1 MRDREISVEQEHL
14 DRVYRRLEEKIHEAE
29 FLMNDAAKRGQVG
42 TPGALAERDAQ
53 VFRAGI
59 HLNRLNNEFE
69 DFLFGRIDL
78 LLGKDGKKGPDG
90 AYTAVEPAEGAVRDD
105 GTADIAETLHIG
117 RIGVLDSEYAPLVI
131 DWRAPAAAPFYRST
145 PVDPGRVVRRR
156 VIRSKG
162 RRVLGVEDDLMR
174 PELKA
179 FLDGGELA
187 VIGDG
192 ALMAALGQARSHT
205 MRDIVASIQAEQD
218 LVIRAPAAS
227 VTYVE
232 GGPGTGKTA
241 VALHRAAYLLYQ
253 DRRRYSGGILIVSP
267 TPLLVAYTEGVLPS
281 LGEEGQVA
289 IRAIGSLV
297 DGAEAT
303 LYDSPSTARAKG
315 SYRMLRVLRKAARGA
330 LELGPAGM
338 LGGADGSGT
347 GAGGGSASGSGA
359 SGADA
364 SGAGA
369 GGADASGTGT
379 GGANG
384 TRSGRSAGNG
394 TGSEMSGAEA
404 SGTGV
409 GGANGTRSGRSAG
422 NGTGSE
428 MSGADASGSEAG
440 EAEASGSGTSGADAS
455 GTGTSGAYG
464 TRSGRSGANGAGAG
478 NGSGVGTAAANGRGS
493 GTAPA
498 SSGSA
503 SATAPT
509 QLSFGDDG
517 DGESPAAPA
526 PVGPPTR
533 LRVVAFGRRLEL
545 EAAELERIRR
555 NALGGTAPVNLLRPR
570 ARKLLLDALWAQS
583 GAATRHT
590 DPELAAELR
599 SSFDEDVTS
608 EDSFIA
614 FLDAWWPELTPRAV
628 LAAMADERRLGRWA
642 RRILNPGEVR
652 RVARSL
658 RRDGHS
664 VHDIAMLDEL
674 QAILGTPAR
683 PRKKRELDP
692 LDQLTGLEELMPV
705 REESQRERAERLA
718 QERTEYAHV
727 IVDEAQDLT
736 PMQWRMVGRRGRHA
750 TWTVVGDPA
759 QSSWSDPDEAAE
771 ARDEALGTRPR
782 RRFELTVN
790 YRNPAEIAELAA
802 KVLALAMPGSK
813 APSAVRSTGVEPRFT
828 VVQKS
833 LGETVRAEAAR
844 LLDLVDGTV
853 GVVVAMQRREEAAR
867 WLAGLG
873 ERVVALGSLEA
884 KGLEYDA
891 TVVVSPA
898 EIADESPAG
907 LRVLYV
913 ALTRATQQ
921 LTVVSAD
928 RDQPDGSGVPDLLRD

>member
-1 MRDREISVEQEHL
+1 MAAQDAAVETADTGVDSVRNQEIGVEQDHL
-14 DRVYRRLEEKIHEAE
+14 DQVYRRLEEKIHEAE

-78 LLGKDGKKGPDG
+78 LHGKDGQKGPDG
-90 AYTAVEPAEGAVRDD
+90 AFTSVEPADDAVRAD
-105 GTADIAETLHIG
+105 GPRQVADIGEILHIG
-117 RIGVLDSEYAPLVI
+117 RIGVLDSDYAPLVI

-162 RRVLGVEDDLMR
+162 RKVLGVEDDLMR
-174 PELKA
+174 PELTA
-179 FLDGGELA
+179 YLNGERLP

-218 LVIRAPAAS
+218 MVIRAPAAS

-253 DRRRYSGGILIVSP
+253 DRRRYAGGILIVSP

-289 IRAIGSLV
+289 IRAVGSLV
-297 DGAEAT
+297 DGVEAT
-303 LYDSPSTARAKG
+303 AYDEPAVARVKG
-315 SYRMLRVLRKAARGA
+315 SSRMLKVLQKAARGA
-330 LELGPAGM
+330 LELSGPAGAREP
-338 LGGADGSGT
+338 LRAVRG
-347 GAGGGSASGSGA
+347 
-359 SGADA
+359 
-364 SGAGA
+364 
-369 GGADASGTGT
+369 
-379 GGANG
+379 
-384 TRSGRSAGNG
+384 
-394 TGSEMSGAEA
+394 E
-404 SGTGV
+404 
-409 GGANGTRSGRSAG
+409 
-422 NGTGSE
+422 
-428 MSGADASGSEAG
+428 G
-440 EAEASGSGTSGADAS
+440 EAEQLAFGEEADDDADD
-455 GTGTSGAYG
+455 
-464 TRSGRSGANGAGAG
+464 AGDA
-478 NGSGVGTAAANGRGS
+478 
-493 GTAPA
+493 
-498 SSGSA
+498 
-503 SATAPT
+503 
-509 QLSFGDDG
+509 
-517 DGESPAAPA
+517 
-526 PVGPPTR
+526 GPPAR

-545 EAAELERIRR
+545 EADELNRIRH
-555 NALGGTAPVNLLRPR
+555 NVLGATTPVNLLRPR
-570 ARKLLLDALWAQS
+570 ARRLLLDALWSKS
-583 GAATRHT
+583 GSAGRGASHADR
-590 DPELAAELR
+590 ELAAELR
-599 SSFDEDVTS
+599 SSFDEDVS
-608 EDSFIA
+608 GEDSFLM
-614 FLDAWWPELTPRAV
+614 FLDAWWPELTPRGV
-628 LAAMADERRLGRWA
+628 LKAMADERTLGRWA
-642 RRILNPGEVR
+642 RRVLNPGEVR

-658 RRDGHS
+658 RRDVLS
-664 VHDIAMLDEL
+664 VHDVALLDEL
-674 QAILGTPAR
+674 QTLLGTPAR
-683 PRKKRELDP
+683 PRRKRELDP
-692 LDQLTGLEELMPV
+692 LDQLTGLEELMPQ
-705 REESQRERAERLA
+705 REETQRERAERLA
-718 QERTEYAHV
+718 AERTEYAHV

-759 QSSWSDPDEAAE
+759 QSSWSSPDEAAE
-771 ARDEALGTRPR
+771 ARDEALGSRPR

-802 KVLALAMPGSK
+802 KVLALAMPGMVS
-813 APSAVRSTGVEPRFT
+813 PSAVRSTGVRPRFA
-828 VVQKS
+828 VVRDGGLAQA
-833 LGETVRAEAAR
+833 VRAEAQR
-844 LLDLVDGTV
+844 LLDRVDGTV
-853 GVVVAMQRREEAAR
+853 GVVVAMNRREQAAR

-873 ERVVALGSLEA
+873 DRVVALGSLEA

-921 LTVVSAD
+921 LTVVSD
-928 RDQPDGSGVPDLLRD
+928 RRDEPDAEGVPDLLRD

>member
-1 MRDREISVEQEHL
+1 VAAQVQQETALGPVGRSAHDSLRDREISVEQEHL

-53 VFRAGI
+53 VFRAGV

-78 LLGKDGKKGPDG
+78 LPGKDGKKGPDG
-90 AYTAVEPAEGAVRDD
+90 AYTAVEPAEGAVRPDN
-105 GTADIAETLHIG
+105 TADIAETLHIG
-117 RIGVLDSEYAPLVI
+117 RIGVLDQDYAPLVI

-174 PELKA
+174 PELTA
-179 FLDGGELA
+179 FLGGHELP

-192 ALMAALGQARSHT
+192 ALMAALGQARTHT

-253 DRRRYSGGILIVSP
+253 DRRRYAGGILIVSP

-297 DGAEAT
+297 DGVEAT
-303 LYDSPSTARAKG
+303 LYDAPSVARAKG
-315 SYRMLRVLRKAARGA
+315 SYRMLKVLRKAARGA
-330 LELGPAGM
+330 LELG
-338 LGGADGSGT
+338 D
-347 GAGGGSASGSGA
+347 
-359 SGADA
+359 
-364 SGAGA
+364 
-369 GGADASGTGT
+369 
-379 GGANG
+379 
-384 TRSGRSAGNG
+384 
-394 TGSEMSGAEA
+394 
-404 SGTGV
+404 
-409 GGANGTRSGRSAG
+409 
-422 NGTGSE
+422 
-428 MSGADASGSEAG
+428 
-440 EAEASGSGTSGADAS
+440 
-455 GTGTSGAYG
+455 
-464 TRSGRSGANGAGAG
+464 
-478 NGSGVGTAAANGRGS
+478 
-493 GTAPA
+493 
-498 SSGSA
+498 
-503 SATAPT
+503 APT
-509 QLSFGDDG
+509 M
-517 DGESPAAPA
+517 
-526 PVGPPTR
+526 
-533 LRVVAFGRRLEL
+533 LRVVAFGRRIELQAEEL
-545 EAAELERIRR
+545 ESVRR
-555 NALGGTAPVNLLRPR
+555 TALGGTAPVNLLRPR
-570 ARKLLLDALWAQS
+570 ARKLLLDALWARS
-583 GAATRHT
+583 DAGNRHT

-599 SSFDEDVTS
+599 SSFDEDITS
-608 EDSFIA
+608 EDSFTA

-628 LAAMADERRLGRWA
+628 LTAMADEKRLGRWA
-642 RRILNPGEVR
+642 RRVLTPGEVR

-658 RRDGHS
+658 RREGYS
-664 VHDIAMLDEL
+664 VHDVALLDEL
-674 QAILGTPAR
+674 QAILGLPAR

-782 RRFELTVN
+782 RRFTLTVN
-790 YRNPAEIAELAA
+790 YRNPAEIADLAS
-802 KVLALAMPGSK
+802 KVLTLAMPGST
-813 APSAVRSTGVEPRFT
+813 APTAVRSTGFQPRFT
-828 VVQKS
+828 VMGDS
-833 LGETVRAEAAR
+833 MADTVRREAVR
-844 LLDLVDGTV
+844 LLGLVDGTV
-853 GVVVAMQRREEAAR
+853 GVVVAMNRREEAAR
-867 WLAGLG
+867 WLEGLG
-873 ERVVALGSLEA
+873 DRVVALGSLEA

-921 LTVVSAD
+921 LTVVSGG
-928 RDQPDGSGVPDLLRD
+928 RDEPDSVGVPDLLRD

>member
-1 MRDREISVEQEHL
+1 MAAQAQQDSAVDSVHDSVRDREISVEQAHL

-29 FLMNDAAKRGQVG
+29 FLMQDAARRGHVG

-78 LLGKDGKKGPDG
+78 LLGKDGKKGADG
-90 AYTAVEPAEGAVRDD
+90 AYTAVEPAEGTVRPDD
-105 GTADIAETLHIG
+105 TADIAETLHIG
-117 RIGVLDSEYAPLVI
+117 RIGVLDEDYAPLVI

-174 PELKA
+174 PEITA
-179 FLDGGELA
+179 YLDGEALP
-187 VIGDG
+187 VVGDG
-192 ALMAALGQARSHT
+192 ALMAALGQARTHS

-253 DRRRYSGGILIVSP
+253 DRRRYAGGILIVSP

-303 LYDSPSTARAKG
+303 LYDSPAVARAKG
-315 SYRMLRVLRKAARGA
+315 SSRMLKVLRRAARGA
-330 LELGPAGM
+330 LEPE
-338 LGGADGSGT
+338 GS
-347 GAGGGSASGSGA
+347 
-359 SGADA
+359 
-364 SGAGA
+364 
-369 GGADASGTGT
+369 
-379 GGANG
+379 
-384 TRSGRSAGNG
+384 
-394 TGSEMSGAEA
+394 
-404 SGTGV
+404 
-409 GGANGTRSGRSAG
+409 
-422 NGTGSE
+422 
-428 MSGADASGSEAG
+428 
-440 EAEASGSGTSGADAS
+440 
-455 GTGTSGAYG
+455 
-464 TRSGRSGANGAGAG
+464 
-478 NGSGVGTAAANGRGS
+478 
-493 GTAPA
+493 
-498 SSGSA
+498 
-503 SATAPT
+503 PT
-509 QLSFGDDG
+509 L
-517 DGESPAAPA
+517 
-526 PVGPPTR
+526 

-545 EAAELERIRR
+545 EAEELAAVRR
-555 NALGGTAPVNLLRPR
+555 TVLGGTAPVNLLRPR
-570 ARKLLLDALWAQS
+570 ARRLLLDALWAKS
-583 GAATRHT
+583 GAAGRHS

-599 SSFDEDVTS
+599 SSFDEDVSS

-614 FLDAWWPELTPRAV
+614 FMDAWWPELTPGAV
-628 LAAMADERRLGRWA
+628 LAAMADEKRLGRWA
-642 RRILNPGEVR
+642 RRVLNPGEVR
-652 RVARSL
+652 KVARSL

-664 VHDIAMLDEL
+664 VHDIALLDEL
-674 QAILGTPAR
+674 QAVLGTPAR
-683 PRKKRELDP
+683 PRKRRELDP
-692 LDQLTGLEELMPV
+692 LDQLTGLEELMPQ
-705 REESQRERAERLA
+705 REETQWERAERLA

-759 QSSWSDPDEAAE
+759 QSSWSDPDEAAA

-802 KVLALAMPGSK
+802 KVLALAMPGSE
-813 APSAVRSTGVEPRFT
+813 APTAVRSTGVEPRFA
-828 VVQKS
+828 VVGDALAS
-833 LGETVRAEAAR
+833 TVRAEAAR

-853 GVVVAMQRREEAAR
+853 GVVVAMNRREEARR

-873 ERVVALGSLEA
+873 DRVVALGSLEA

-921 LTVVSAD
+921 LTIVSAD
-928 RDQPDGSGVPDLLRD
+928 RDEPDAAGVPDLLRD

>member
-1 MRDREISVEQEHL
+1 MAAQAQQETGVEPVHDSVRDREIRVEQEHL
-14 DRVYRRLEEKIHEAE
+14 DRVYRRLDEKIHEAE
-29 FLMNDAAKRGQVG
+29 FLMRDAARRGHVG

-59 HLNRLNNEFE
+59 HLNRLNNEYE

-78 LLGKDGKKGPDG
+78 LRGKDGKKGPDG
-90 AYTAVEPAEGAVRDD
+90 AYTAVEPAEGAIRPDN
-105 GTADIAETLHIG
+105 TADIAETLHIG
-117 RIGVLDSEYAPLVI
+117 RIGVLDEDYTPLVI

-162 RRVLGVEDDLMR
+162 RRVRSVEDDLMR
-174 PELKA
+174 PELTA
-179 FLDGGELA
+179 YLDGHELP

-192 ALMAALGQARSHT
+192 ALMAALGQARTHT

-253 DRRRYSGGILIVSP
+253 DRRRYAGGILIVSP

-303 LYDSPSTARAKG
+303 LYDSPAVARVKG
-315 SYRMLRVLRKAARGA
+315 SYRMLKVLRKAARGA
-330 LELGPAGM
+330 LELN
-338 LGGADGSGT
+338 D
-347 GAGGGSASGSGA
+347 
-359 SGADA
+359 
-364 SGAGA
+364 
-369 GGADASGTGT
+369 
-379 GGANG
+379 
-384 TRSGRSAGNG
+384 
-394 TGSEMSGAEA
+394 
-404 SGTGV
+404 
-409 GGANGTRSGRSAG
+409 
-422 NGTGSE
+422 
-428 MSGADASGSEAG
+428 
-440 EAEASGSGTSGADAS
+440 
-455 GTGTSGAYG
+455 
-464 TRSGRSGANGAGAG
+464 
-478 NGSGVGTAAANGRGS
+478 
-493 GTAPA
+493 
-498 SSGSA
+498 
-503 SATAPT
+503 
-509 QLSFGDDG
+509 
-517 DGESPAAPA
+517 SPQ
-526 PVGPPTR
+526 R

-545 EAAELERIRR
+545 QAPELADIRR
-555 NALGGTAPVNLLRPR
+555 TALGGTAPVNLLRPR
-570 ARKLLLDALWAQS
+570 ARKLLLDALWERS
-583 GAATRHT
+583 GAGHRHT

-599 SSFDEDVTS
+599 ASFDEDVTA
-608 EDSFIA
+608 EDDFTG
-614 FLDAWWPELTPRAV
+614 FLDAWWPELAPPAV
-628 LAAMADERRLGRWA
+628 LDAMADERRLGRWA

-652 RVARSL
+652 KVARAL
-658 RRDGHS
+658 KRGGRS

-674 QAILGTPAR
+674 QAVLGAPAR
-683 PRKKRELDP
+683 PRRKRELDP

-705 REESQRERAERLA
+705 REETQRERAERLA
-718 QERTEYAHV
+718 QERVEYAHV

-750 TWTVVGDPA
+750 TWTIVGDPA
-759 QSSWSDPDEAAE
+759 QSSWSDPDEAAQ
-771 ARDEALGTRPR
+771 ARDEALGTRPPVSHHHPSKEGPSGR
-782 RRFELTVN
+782 PSRGRRFELTVN
-790 YRNPAEIAELAA
+790 YRNPAEIADVAS
-802 KVLALAMPGSK
+802 KVLALAMPGSR
-813 APSAVRSTGVEPRFT
+813 APRAVRSTGVEPRFA
-828 VVQKS
+828 VAGGA
-833 LGETVRAEAAR
+833 LGGAVRAEAAR
-844 LLDLVDGTV
+844 LLERVDGTV
-853 GVVVAMQRREEAAR
+853 GVVVAMQRRAEARR
-867 WLAGLG
+867 WLDGLG
-873 ERVVALGSLEA
+873 DRVVALGSLEA

-928 RDQPDGSGVPDLLRD
+928 RDEPDADGVPDLLRD

>member
-1 MRDREISVEQEHL
+1 MAAQEADRGVDTIRDREIGTEQDHL
-14 DRVYRRLEEKIHEAE
+14 DQVYRRLEEKIHEAE
-29 FLMNDAAKRGQVG
+29 FLMNDAAQRGQVG

-59 HLNRLNNEFE
+59 HLNRLNNEYE

-78 LLGKDGKKGPDG
+78 LHGKDGKKGPDG
-90 AYTAVEPAEGAVRDD
+90 AYTSVEPADDAVRPD
-105 GTADIAETLHIG
+105 GTADIGETLHIG
-117 RIGVLDSEYAPLVI
+117 RIGVLDSDYAPLVI

-145 PVDPGRVVRRR
+145 PVEPGRVVRRR
-156 VIRSKG
+156 VIRSRG
-162 RRVLGVEDDLMR
+162 RKVLGVEDDLMR
-174 PELKA
+174 PELTA
-179 FLDGGELA
+179 RLGGEDLA

-205 MRDIVASIQAEQD
+205 MRDIVSSIQAEQD

-253 DRRRYSGGILIVSP
+253 DRRRYAGGILIVSP

-289 IRAIGSLV
+289 IRAVGSLV

-303 LYDSPSTARAKG
+303 AYDEPAVARVKG
-315 SYRMLRVLRKAARGA
+315 SSRMRSVLRKAVRGA
-330 LELGPAGM
+330 LELG
-338 LGGADGSGT
+338 
-347 GAGGGSASGSGA
+347 
-359 SGADA
+359 DA
-364 SGAGA
+364 P
-369 GGADASGTGT
+369 
-379 GGANG
+379 
-384 TRSGRSAGNG
+384 
-394 TGSEMSGAEA
+394 E
-404 SGTGV
+404 
-409 GGANGTRSGRSAG
+409 
-422 NGTGSE
+422 
-428 MSGADASGSEAG
+428 
-440 EAEASGSGTSGADAS
+440 
-455 GTGTSGAYG
+455 
-464 TRSGRSGANGAGAG
+464 
-478 NGSGVGTAAANGRGS
+478 
-493 GTAPA
+493 
-498 SSGSA
+498 
-503 SATAPT
+503 
-509 QLSFGDDG
+509 
-517 DGESPAAPA
+517 
-526 PVGPPTR
+526 R

-545 EAAELERIRR
+545 AGEELTRVRH
-555 NALGGTAPVNLLRPR
+555 AVLGGTAPVNLLRPR
-570 ARKLLLDALWAQS
+570 ARKLLLDALYAKS
-583 GAATRHT
+583 GAASRHPG

-599 SSFDEDVTS
+599 SSFDEDVTT

-614 FLDAWWPELTPRAV
+614 FLDAWWPELTPRRV
-628 LAAMADERRLGRWA
+628 LETMADEKRLGRWA
-642 RRILNPGEVR
+642 RRVLNPGEVR
-652 RVARSL
+652 RLARSL
-658 RRDGHS
+658 RRDELS
-664 VHDIAMLDEL
+664 VHDVALLDEL
-674 QAILGTPAR
+674 QTLLGAPAR
-683 PRKKRELDP
+683 PRRKRELDP

-759 QSSWSDPDEAAE
+759 QSSWSVPEEAAE

-802 KVLALAMPGSK
+802 KVLALAMPGME
-813 APSAVRSTGVEPRFT
+813 APRAVRSTGVEPRF
-828 VVQKS
+828 VA
-833 LGETVRAEAAR
+833 VRDGDLAGAVREEARR
-844 LLDLVDGTV
+844 LLDRVDGTV
-853 GVVVAMQRREEAAR
+853 GVVVAMNRREQAAR
-867 WLAGLG
+867 WLADLG
-873 ERVVALGSLEA
+873 DRVVALGSLEA

-921 LTVVSAD
+921 LTVLSGRRDDPDAD
-928 RDQPDGSGVPDLLRD
+928 GVPDLLRD

>member
-1 MRDREISVEQEHL
+1 MAAQAQPETAVGSDHDSVRDREISVEQEHL

-105 GTADIAETLHIG
+105 DTADIAETLHIG

-162 RRVLGVEDDLMR
+162 RKVLGVEDDLMR

-179 FLDGGELA
+179 FLDGNELP

-253 DRRRYSGGILIVSP
+253 DRRRYAGGILIVSP

-315 SYRMLRVLRKAARGA
+315 SYRMLKVLRKAARGA
-330 LELGPAGM
+330 LELGPAG
-338 LGGADGSGT
+338 DP
-347 GAGGGSASGSGA
+347 
-359 SGADA
+359 
-364 SGAGA
+364 
-369 GGADASGTGT
+369 
-379 GGANG
+379 
-384 TRSGRSAGNG
+384 GR
-394 TGSEMSGAEA
+394 
-404 SGTGV
+404 
-409 GGANGTRSGRSAG
+409 
-422 NGTGSE
+422 
-428 MSGADASGSEAG
+428 
-440 EAEASGSGTSGADAS
+440 
-455 GTGTSGAYG
+455 
-464 TRSGRSGANGAGAG
+464 
-478 NGSGVGTAAANGRGS
+478 AAAG
-493 GTAPA
+493 
-498 SSGSA
+498 
-503 SATAPT
+503 
-509 QLSFGDDG
+509 QLAFGEDDT
-517 DGESPAAPA
+517 DTSAAPA
-526 PVGPPTR
+526 GPPTR

-545 EAAELERIRR
+545 EAAELNRIRQA
-555 NALGGTAPVNLLRPR
+555 ALSGTAPVNLLRPR

-583 GAATRHT
+583 GAAGRHT

-599 SSFDEDVTS
+599 SSFDEDVS
-608 EDSFIA
+608 GEDSFLT

-658 RRDGHS
+658 RREGHS

-674 QAILGTPAR
+674 QSILGTPAR

-759 QSSWSDPDEAAE
+759 QSSWSDVDEAAE

-790 YRNPAEIAELAA
+790 YRNPAEIAELAS
-802 KVLALAMPGSK
+802 KVLALAMPGAKS
-813 APSAVRSTGVEPRFT
+813 PSAVRSTGVEPRFT
-828 VVQKS
+828 VAGDS
-833 LGETVRAEAAR
+833 LAQSVREEAAR
-844 LLDLVDGTV
+844 LLDRVDGTV

-873 ERVVALGSLEA
+873 DRVVALGSLEA

-921 LTVVSAD
+921 LTIVSTD
-928 RDQPDGSGVPDLLRD
+928 RDDPDMNAVPDLLRD

>member
-1 MRDREISVEQEHL
+1 MPSTSEGGPVAAQAQQDSAVDSAHDPVRRDSAREDSVRDREIGVEQAHL

-29 FLMNDAAKRGQVG
+29 FLMHDAAQRGHVG

-90 AYTAVEPAEGAVRDD
+90 AYTAVEPAEGALRPD

-117 RIGVLDSEYAPLVI
+117 RIGVLDEDYAPLVI

-174 PELKA
+174 PEVTA
-179 FLDGGELA
+179 RLDGEELA
-187 VIGDG
+187 VVGDG
-192 ALMAALGQARSHT
+192 ALMAALGQARTHS

-218 LVIRAPAAS
+218 QVIRAPAAS

-253 DRRRYSGGILIVSP
+253 DRRRYAGGILIVSP

-303 LYDSPSTARAKG
+303 LYDSPATARAKG
-315 SYRMLRVLRKAARGA
+315 SSRMLRVLRKAARGA
-330 LELGPAGM
+330 LEPA
-338 LGGADGSGT
+338 DS
-347 GAGGGSASGSGA
+347 
-359 SGADA
+359 
-364 SGAGA
+364 
-369 GGADASGTGT
+369 
-379 GGANG
+379 
-384 TRSGRSAGNG
+384 
-394 TGSEMSGAEA
+394 
-404 SGTGV
+404 
-409 GGANGTRSGRSAG
+409 
-422 NGTGSE
+422 
-428 MSGADASGSEAG
+428 
-440 EAEASGSGTSGADAS
+440 
-455 GTGTSGAYG
+455 
-464 TRSGRSGANGAGAG
+464 
-478 NGSGVGTAAANGRGS
+478 
-493 GTAPA
+493 
-498 SSGSA
+498 
-503 SATAPT
+503 PT
-509 QLSFGDDG
+509 L
-517 DGESPAAPA
+517 
-526 PVGPPTR
+526 

-545 EAAELERIRR
+545 EAGELAGIRR
-555 NALGGTAPVNLLRPR
+555 TVLGGTAPVNLLRPR
-570 ARKLLLDALWAQS
+570 ARRLLLDALWQKS
-583 GAATRHT
+583 GAGARHT

-599 SSFDEDVTS
+599 SSFDEDVSS

-614 FLDAWWPELTPRAV
+614 FLDAWWPELTPGAV

-642 RRILNPGEVR
+642 RRVLNAGEVR
-652 RVARSL
+652 KVARSL
-658 RRDGHS
+658 RREGHS
-664 VHDIAMLDEL
+664 VHDIALLDEL
-674 QAILGTPAR
+674 QAIVGTPAR
-683 PRKKRELDP
+683 PRKRREQDP
-692 LDQLTGLEELMPV
+692 LDQLTGLEELMPQ
-705 REESQRERAERLA
+705 REETQWERAERLA

-759 QSSWSDPDEAAE
+759 QSSWSDPDEAAA

-802 KVLALAMPGSK
+802 KVLALAMPGSQS
-813 APSAVRSTGVEPRFT
+813 PSAVRSTGVEPRFA
-828 VVQKS
+828 VVEDS
-833 LGETVRAEAAR
+833 LAETVRAEAAR
-844 LLDLVDGTV
+844 LLGLVDGTV
-853 GVVVAMQRREEAAR
+853 GVVVAMNRREEARR
-867 WLAGLG
+867 WLEGLG
-873 ERVVALGSLEA
+873 DRVVALGSLEA

-921 LTVVSAD
+921 LTVVSCE
-928 RDQPDGSGVPDLLRD
+928 RDEPDASGVPDLLRD

>member
-1 MRDREISVEQEHL
+1 MAAQAPQETALDSLRDREIGVEQEHL
-14 DRVYRRLEEKIHEAE
+14 NRVYRRLEEKIHEAE
-29 FLMNDAAKRGQVG
+29 FLMNDAAQRGQVG

-53 VFRAGI
+53 VFRAGV

-117 RIGVLDSEYAPLVI
+117 RIGVLDADYAPLVI

-162 RRVLGVEDDLMR
+162 RKVLGVEDDLMR

-179 FLDGGELA
+179 FLDGHELP

-192 ALMAALGQARSHT
+192 ALMAALGQARGHT

-253 DRRRYSGGILIVSP
+253 DRRRYAGGILIVSP

-297 DGAEAT
+297 DGVEAT
-303 LYDSPSTARAKG
+303 LYDSPATARAKG
-315 SYRMLRVLRKAARGA
+315 SYRMLKVLRKAARGA
-330 LELGPAGM
+330 LELGT
-338 LGGADGSGT
+338 GGAAV
-347 GAGGGSASGSGA
+347 AG
-359 SGADA
+359 
-364 SGAGA
+364 GAGA
-369 GGADASGTGT
+369 DRGG
-379 GGANG
+379 
-384 TRSGRSAGNG
+384 
-394 TGSEMSGAEA
+394 
-404 SGTGV
+404 
-409 GGANGTRSGRSAG
+409 
-422 NGTGSE
+422 
-428 MSGADASGSEAG
+428 
-440 EAEASGSGTSGADAS
+440 
-455 GTGTSGAYG
+455 
-464 TRSGRSGANGAGAG
+464 
-478 NGSGVGTAAANGRGS
+478 
-493 GTAPA
+493 
-498 SSGSA
+498 
-503 SATAPT
+503 
-509 QLSFGDDG
+509 QLAFGDDA
-517 DGESPAAPA
+517 DDSPVPAPA
-526 PVGPPTR
+526 GPPTR

-545 EAAELERIRR
+545 EADALERVRR
-555 NALGGTAPVNLLRPR
+555 TALGGTAPVNLLRPR

-583 GAATRHT
+583 GGATRHT

-599 SSFDEDVTS
+599 SSFDEDVAS

-614 FLDAWWPELTPRAV
+614 FLDAWWPELTPKAV

-652 RVARSL
+652 KVARSL
-658 RRDGHS
+658 KRDGLT

-683 PRKKRELDP
+683 PRKKRDLDP

-718 QERTEYAHV
+718 AERTEYAHV

-759 QSSWSDPDEAAE
+759 QSSWSDVDEAAE

-782 RRFELTVN
+782 RRFQLTVN

-802 KVLALAMPGSK
+802 KVLALAMPGSTS
-813 APSAVRSTGVEPRFT
+813 PSAVRSTGVRPRFT
-828 VVQKS
+828 VVRDTLAQ
-833 LGETVRAEAAR
+833 TVREEAAR
-844 LLDLVDGTV
+844 LLDQVDGTI
-853 GVVVAMQRREEAAR
+853 GVVVAMRRREEAAK
-867 WLAGLG
+867 WLTGLG
-873 ERVVALGSLEA
+873 DRVVALGSLEA

-921 LTVVSAD
+921 LTVVSGD
-928 RDQPDGSGVPDLLRD
+928 RDEPDASGVPDLLRD

>member
-1 MRDREISVEQEHL
+1 MAAQAQQETAVDPVHDSVRDREISGEQEHL

-29 FLMNDAAKRGQVG
+29 FLMHDAARRGQVG

-53 VFRAGI
+53 VFRAGV

-90 AYTAVEPAEGAVRDD
+90 AYTAVEPAEGAVRPDH
-105 GTADIAETLHIG
+105 TADIAETLHIG
-117 RIGVLDSEYAPLVI
+117 RIGVLDEDYTPLVI

-174 PELKA
+174 PELTA
-179 FLDGGELA
+179 SLDGHELP

-192 ALMAALGQARSHT
+192 ALMAALGQARTHS

-253 DRRRYSGGILIVSP
+253 DRRRYAGGILIVSP

-303 LYDSPSTARAKG
+303 LYDPPAVARAKG
-315 SYRMLRVLRKAARGA
+315 SSRMLKVIRKAARGA
-330 LELGPAGM
+330 LES
-338 LGGADGSGT
+338 SGT
-347 GAGGGSASGSGA
+347 
-359 SGADA
+359 
-364 SGAGA
+364 
-369 GGADASGTGT
+369 
-379 GGANG
+379 
-384 TRSGRSAGNG
+384 
-394 TGSEMSGAEA
+394 
-404 SGTGV
+404 
-409 GGANGTRSGRSAG
+409 
-422 NGTGSE
+422 
-428 MSGADASGSEAG
+428 
-440 EAEASGSGTSGADAS
+440 
-455 GTGTSGAYG
+455 
-464 TRSGRSGANGAGAG
+464 
-478 NGSGVGTAAANGRGS
+478 
-493 GTAPA
+493 
-498 SSGSA
+498 
-503 SATAPT
+503 
-509 QLSFGDDG
+509 
-517 DGESPAAPA
+517 
-526 PVGPPTR
+526 PTR

-545 EAAELERIRR
+545 DAEELSAVRHT
-555 NALGGTAPVNLLRPR
+555 ALGGTAPVNLLRPR
-570 ARKLLLDALWAQS
+570 ARRLLLDALWKRS
-583 GAATRHT
+583 GAGGRHT

-599 SSFDEDVTS
+599 SSFDDDLLTED
-608 EDSFIA
+608 DFLA
-614 FLDAWWPELTPRAV
+614 FFDAWWPELTPAAV
-628 LAAMADERRLGRWA
+628 LDAMADERRLGRWA
-642 RRILNPGEVR
+642 RHVLNPGEVR
-652 RVARSL
+652 KVARSL
-658 RRDGHS
+658 RRDGRS
-664 VHDIAMLDEL
+664 VHDIALLDEL
-674 QAILGTPAR
+674 QAVLGAPAR
-683 PRKKRELDP
+683 PRRRRELDP
-692 LDQLTGLEELMPV
+692 LDQLTGLEELMPG

-759 QSSWSDPDEAAE
+759 QSSWSDPDEAAR
-771 ARDEALGTRPR
+771 ARDEALGSRPR

-802 KVLALAMPGSK
+802 KVLALAMPGSV
-813 APSAVRSTGVEPRFT
+813 APRAVRSTGVEPRFVT
-828 VVQKS
+828 TGEGRGRRQGQGQDQGEVPAQGNGAGAGAGAGAS
-833 LGETVRAEAAR
+833 LAETVRAETAR
-844 LLDLVDGTV
+844 LLERVDGTV
-853 GVVVAMQRREEAAR
+853 GVVVAMQRREEARR
-867 WLAGLG
+867 WLDGLG
-873 ERVVALGSLEA
+873 TGVPPGERSRDWGRAVVLGSLEA

-891 TVVVSPA
+891 TIVVSPA

-921 LTVVSAD
+921 LTVVSAE
-928 RDQPDGSGVPDLLRD
+928 RDEPDASGIPDLLRD

>member
-1 MRDREISVEQEHL
+1 MAAQAQQETAVDPVGHDSVRDREIDVEQEHL

-29 FLMNDAAKRGQVG
+29 FLMHDAAQRGHVG

-53 VFRAGI
+53 VFRAGV

-78 LLGKDGKKGPDG
+78 LQGRDGKKGPDG
-90 AYTAVEPAEGAVRDD
+90 AYTAVEPAEGAVRPDN
-105 GTADIAETLHIG
+105 TADIAETLHIG
-117 RIGVLDSEYAPLVI
+117 RIGVLDEEYSPLVI

-174 PELKA
+174 PELTA
-179 FLDGGELA
+179 SLDGHELPA
-187 VIGDG
+187 VGDG
-192 ALMAALGQARSHT
+192 ALMAALGQARTHS

-253 DRRRYSGGILIVSP
+253 DRRRYAGGILIVSP

-289 IRAIGSLV
+289 IRAIGSLTDEV
-297 DGAEAT
+297 PGAGAT
-303 LYDSPSTARAKG
+303 LYDTPAVARAKG
-315 SYRMLRVLRKAARGA
+315 SYRMLKVLRKAARGA
-330 LELGPAGM
+330 LEH
-338 LGGADGSGT
+338 GGT
-347 GAGGGSASGSGA
+347 
-359 SGADA
+359 
-364 SGAGA
+364 
-369 GGADASGTGT
+369 
-379 GGANG
+379 
-384 TRSGRSAGNG
+384 
-394 TGSEMSGAEA
+394 
-404 SGTGV
+404 
-409 GGANGTRSGRSAG
+409 
-422 NGTGSE
+422 
-428 MSGADASGSEAG
+428 
-440 EAEASGSGTSGADAS
+440 
-455 GTGTSGAYG
+455 
-464 TRSGRSGANGAGAG
+464 
-478 NGSGVGTAAANGRGS
+478 
-493 GTAPA
+493 
-498 SSGSA
+498 
-503 SATAPT
+503 
-509 QLSFGDDG
+509 
-517 DGESPAAPA
+517 
-526 PVGPPTR
+526 PTR
-533 LRVVAFGRRLEL
+533 LRVVAFGRRIEL
-545 EAAELERIRR
+545 DADELAAVRHT
-555 NALGGTAPVNLLRPR
+555 ALGGTAPVNLLRPR
-570 ARKLLLDALWAQS
+570 ARKLLLDALWKRS
-583 GAATRHT
+583 GAAGRHT

-599 SSFDEDVTS
+599 SSFDDDVTT
-608 EDSFIA
+608 EDDFLSF
-614 FLDAWWPELTPRAV
+614 FEAWWPELTPAAV
-628 LAAMADERRLGRWA
+628 LDAMADERRLGRWA

-658 RRDGHS
+658 RRDGRS
-664 VHDIAMLDEL
+664 VHDVALLDEL
-674 QAILGTPAR
+674 QAVLGAPAR
-683 PRKKRELDP
+683 PRRKRELDP

-750 TWTVVGDPA
+750 TWTIVGDPA
-759 QSSWSDPDEAAE
+759 QSSWSDPDEAAQ
-771 ARDEALGTRPR
+771 ARDEALGSRPR

-790 YRNPAEIAELAA
+790 YRNPAEIAGLAA
-802 KVLALAMPGSK
+802 KVLALAMPGAES
-813 APSAVRSTGVEPRFT
+813 PRAVRSTGVEPRF
-828 VVQKS
+828 VVTEGA

-844 LLDLVDGTV
+844 LLERVDGTV
-853 GVVVAMQRREEAAR
+853 GVVVAMQRREEARR
-867 WLAGLG
+867 WLDGLG
-873 ERVVALGSLEA
+873 DRAVALGSLEA

-891 TVVVSPA
+891 TIVVSPA

-921 LTVVSAD
+921 LTVVSTE
-928 RDQPDGSGVPDLLRD
+928 RDEPDAAGVPDLLRD

>member
-1 MRDREISVEQEHL
+1 MAAQAQQSAVGPHGSEQDSVQDSVRDREISVEQEHL
-14 DRVYRRLEEKIHEAE
+14 DRVYQRLEEKIHEAE

-53 VFRAGI
+53 VFRAGV

-90 AYTAVEPAEGAVRDD
+90 AYTAVEPAEGAVRADH
-105 GTADIAETLHIG
+105 TADIAETLHIG
-117 RIGVLDSEYAPLVI
+117 RIGVLDQDYSPLVI

-174 PELKA
+174 PELTA
-179 FLDGGELA
+179 FLDGDTLP

-192 ALMAALGQARSHT
+192 ALMAALGQARTHS

-253 DRRRYSGGILIVSP
+253 DRRRYAGGILIVSP

-303 LYDSPSTARAKG
+303 LYDTPANARAKG
-315 SYRMLRVLRKAARGA
+315 SSRMLRVLRKAARGA
-330 LELGPAGM
+330 LE
-338 LGGADGSGT
+338 
-347 GAGGGSASGSGA
+347 
-359 SGADA
+359 
-364 SGAGA
+364 
-369 GGADASGTGT
+369 
-379 GGANG
+379 AN
-384 TRSGRSAGNG
+384 
-394 TGSEMSGAEA
+394 
-404 SGTGV
+404 
-409 GGANGTRSGRSAG
+409 
-422 NGTGSE
+422 
-428 MSGADASGSEAG
+428 D
-440 EAEASGSGTSGADAS
+440 
-455 GTGTSGAYG
+455 
-464 TRSGRSGANGAGAG
+464 
-478 NGSGVGTAAANGRGS
+478 
-493 GTAPA
+493 
-498 SSGSA
+498 
-503 SATAPT
+503 
-509 QLSFGDDG
+509 
-517 DGESPAAPA
+517 SPS
-526 PVGPPTR
+526 R

-545 EAAELERIRR
+545 EAEELDRIRH

-570 ARKLLLDALWAQS
+570 ARRLLLDALWARS
-583 GAATRHT
+583 GAAGRHS

-599 SSFDEDVTS
+599 SSFDEDIVT
-608 EDSFIA
+608 EDSFIG

-628 LAAMADERRLGRWA
+628 LTAMADERRLGRWA

-664 VHDIAMLDEL
+664 VHDVAMLDEL
-674 QAILGTPAR
+674 EAILGAPVR

-692 LDQLTGLEELMPV
+692 LDQLTGLEELMPT

-718 QERTEYAHV
+718 QERVEYAHV

-771 ARDEALGTRPR
+771 ARDEALGSRPR

-802 KVLALAMPGSK
+802 RVLALAMPGSK
-813 APSAVRSTGVEPRFT
+813 SPSAVRSTGVEPRF
-828 VVQKS
+828 VVADNGHGAVARDS
-833 LGETVRAEAAR
+833 LEKTVRAAAEQ
-844 LLDLVDGTV
+844 LLDRVDGTV
-853 GVVVAMQRREEAAR
+853 GVVVAMDRRAEAAR

-873 ERVVALGSLEA
+873 DRVVALGSLEA

-921 LTVVSAD
+921 LTVVSGE
-928 RDQPDGSGVPDLLRD
+928 RDEPDAAGVPDLLRE

>member
-1 MRDREISVEQEHL
+1 MAAQVQQETLDSAHDSVREKEIDVEQEHL

-29 FLMNDAAKRGQVG
+29 FLMNDAAQRGQVG

-90 AYTAVEPAEGAVRDD
+90 AYTAVEAAEGAVRPDN
-105 GTADIAETLHIG
+105 TADIAETLHIG

-162 RRVLGVEDDLMR
+162 RKVLGVEDDLMR

-179 FLDGGELA
+179 SLDGGDLA

-253 DRRRYSGGILIVSP
+253 DRRRYAGGILIVSP

-289 IRAIGSLV
+289 IRAIGSLAE
-297 DGAEAT
+297 DTGGAEAT
-303 LYDSPSTARAKG
+303 LYDSPAVARAKG
-315 SYRMLRVLRKAARGA
+315 SYRMLKVLRSAAHGA
-330 LELGPAGM
+330 LE
-338 LGGADGSGT
+338 SG
-347 GAGGGSASGSGA
+347 
-359 SGADA
+359 DA
-364 SGAGA
+364 
-369 GGADASGTGT
+369 
-379 GGANG
+379 
-384 TRSGRSAGNG
+384 
-394 TGSEMSGAEA
+394 
-404 SGTGV
+404 
-409 GGANGTRSGRSAG
+409 
-422 NGTGSE
+422 
-428 MSGADASGSEAG
+428 
-440 EAEASGSGTSGADAS
+440 
-455 GTGTSGAYG
+455 
-464 TRSGRSGANGAGAG
+464 
-478 NGSGVGTAAANGRGS
+478 
-493 GTAPA
+493 
-498 SSGSA
+498 
-503 SATAPT
+503 
-509 QLSFGDDG
+509 
-517 DGESPAAPA
+517 
-526 PVGPPTR
+526 PTR
-533 LRVVAFGRRLEL
+533 LRVVAFGRRVEL
-545 EAAELERIRR
+545 EAPELDRIRH
-555 NALGGTAPVNLLRPR
+555 NALSGTAPVNLLRPR
-570 ARKLLLDALWAQS
+570 ARKLLLDALWARS
-583 GAATRHT
+583 GAAGRHS

-599 SSFDEDVTS
+599 SSFDEDITS
-608 EDSFIA
+608 EDDFIA
-614 FLDAWWPELTPRAV
+614 FLDAWWPELTPRGV

-642 RRILNPGEVR
+642 RRIFNPGEVR

-658 RRDGHS
+658 KRDGFS
-664 VHDIAMLDEL
+664 VHDVAVLDEL
-674 QAILGTPAR
+674 QAVLGLPAR
-683 PRKKRELDP
+683 PRRKRDHDP

-705 REESQRERAERLA
+705 REETQRERAERLA

-759 QSSWSDPDEAAE
+759 QSSWSDPDEAAQ
-771 ARDEALGTRPR
+771 ARDEALGSRPR
-782 RRFELTVN
+782 RRFTLTVN

-802 KVLALAMPGSK
+802 KVLALAMPGSES
-813 APSAVRSTGVEPRFT
+813 PSAVRSTGVEPRFVT
-828 VVQKS
+828 AVRES
-833 LGETVRAEAAR
+833 LARTVRAEAAR

-853 GVVVAMQRREEAAR
+853 GVVVAMNRRDEAAR

-873 ERVVALGSLEA
+873 DRVVALGSLEA

-921 LTVVSAD
+921 LTLVSGE
-928 RDQPDGSGVPDLLRD
+928 RDDPDEKGVPDLLRD

>member
-1 MRDREISVEQEHL
+1 MPSGTRDHEISVEQEHL
-14 DRVYRRLEEKIHEAE
+14 DQVYRRLEEKIHEAE
-29 FLMNDAAKRGQVG
+29 FLMNDAAKRSQVG

-53 VFRAGI
+53 VFRAGV

-90 AYTAVEPAEGAVRDD
+90 AYTAVEPAEGAVREDES
-105 GTADIAETLHIG
+105 GKHAEIAETLHIG
-117 RIGVLDSEYAPLVI
+117 RIGVLDADYSPLVI

-162 RRVLGVEDDLMR
+162 RKVLGVEDDLMR
-174 PELKA
+174 PELTA
-179 FLDGGELA
+179 RLDGEVLP

-192 ALMAALGQARSHT
+192 ALMAALGQARSHS

-289 IRAIGSLV
+289 IRAVGSLV
-297 DGAEAT
+297 EGVEAT
-303 LYDSPSTARAKG
+303 EYDSPAVARAKG
-315 SYRMLRVLRKAARGA
+315 SSRMLKVLRKAARGA
-330 LELGPAGM
+330 LEG
-338 LGGADGSGT
+338 
-347 GAGGGSASGSGA
+347 
-359 SGADA
+359 
-364 SGAGA
+364 
-369 GGADASGTGT
+369 
-379 GGANG
+379 
-384 TRSGRSAGNG
+384 
-394 TGSEMSGAEA
+394 
-404 SGTGV
+404 
-409 GGANGTRSGRSAG
+409 
-422 NGTGSE
+422 
-428 MSGADASGSEAG
+428 
-440 EAEASGSGTSGADAS
+440 
-455 GTGTSGAYG
+455 
-464 TRSGRSGANGAGAG
+464 
-478 NGSGVGTAAANGRGS
+478 AAAPVH
-493 GTAPA
+493 APA
-498 SSGSA
+498 
-503 SATAPT
+503 APQDG
-509 QLSFGDDG
+509 QLSFGD
-517 DGESPAAPA
+517 EPEEPQTTTTAT
-526 PVGPPTR
+526 PTR

-545 EAAELERIRR
+545 DADQLNRIRR
-555 NALGGTAPVNLLRPR
+555 NALSGTAPVNLLRPR
-570 ARKLLLDALWAQS
+570 ARKLLLDALWSQS
-583 GAATRHT
+583 GAAGRHT

-599 SSFDEDVTS
+599 SSFDDDITS
-608 EDSFIA
+608 EDDFIH
-614 FLDAWWPELTPRAV
+614 FLDAWWPELTPRGV
-628 LAAMADERRLGRWA
+628 LTAMSDEKRLGRWA

-652 RVARSL
+652 KVARSL
-658 RRDGHS
+658 RRDALS
-664 VHDIAMLDEL
+664 VHDVALLDEL
-674 QAILGTPAR
+674 QAILGTPHR
-683 PRKKRELDP
+683 PKKKRELDP
-692 LDQLTGLEELMPV
+692 LDLLTGLEELMPQ

-718 QERTEYAHV
+718 AERTEYAHV

-759 QSSWSDPDEAAE
+759 QSSWSDPDEAGE

-782 RRFELTVN
+782 RRFTLTVN

-802 KVLALAMPGSK
+802 KVLALAMPGAES
-813 APSAVRSTGVEPRFT
+813 PSAVRSTGLRPRFA
-828 VVQKS
+828 VVRDKDLAAS
-833 LGETVRAEAAR
+833 VREEAAR
-844 LLDLVDGTV
+844 LLERVDGTV
-853 GVVVAMQRREEAAR
+853 GVVVAMNRREQAAR

-873 ERVVALGSLEA
+873 DRVVALGSLEA

-891 TVVVSPA
+891 TLVVSPA

-921 LTVVSAD
+921 LTVLSGE
-928 RDQPDGSGVPDLLRD
+928 RDEPDAEGVPDLLRD

>member
-1 MRDREISVEQEHL
+1 MAAQAQQETAVDSVHDSAQDSLRDREISVEQEHL

-29 FLMNDAAKRGQVG
+29 FLMHDAAKRGQVG

-53 VFRAGI
+53 VFRAGV

-117 RIGVLDSEYAPLVI
+117 RIGVLDQDYAPLVI

-179 FLDGGELA
+179 RLDGGELP

-192 ALMAALGQARSHT
+192 ALMAALGQARTHT

-253 DRRRYSGGILIVSP
+253 DRRRYAGGILIVSP

-297 DGAEAT
+297 EGAEAT
-303 LYDSPSTARAKG
+303 LYDSPSVARAKG
-315 SYRMLRVLRKAARGA
+315 SYRMLKVLRRAARGA
-330 LELGPAGM
+330 LELGPAGGS
-338 LGGADGSGT
+338 GGA
-347 GAGGGSASGSGA
+347 
-359 SGADA
+359 
-364 SGAGA
+364 
-369 GGADASGTGT
+369 
-379 GGANG
+379 
-384 TRSGRSAGNG
+384 
-394 TGSEMSGAEA
+394 
-404 SGTGV
+404 
-409 GGANGTRSGRSAG
+409 
-422 NGTGSE
+422 
-428 MSGADASGSEAG
+428 
-440 EAEASGSGTSGADAS
+440 
-455 GTGTSGAYG
+455 
-464 TRSGRSGANGAGAG
+464 
-478 NGSGVGTAAANGRGS
+478 
-493 GTAPA
+493 
-498 SSGSA
+498 
-503 SATAPT
+503 
-509 QLSFGDDG
+509 
-517 DGESPAAPA
+517 SPAAAQGQLAFGDEDTPA
-526 PVGPPTR
+526 GPPDR

-545 EAAELERIRR
+545 EAGALERIRR
-555 NALGGTAPVNLLRPR
+555 TALGGTAPVNLLRPR
-570 ARKLLLDALWAQS
+570 ARKLLLDALWSQS
-583 GAATRHT
+583 GAGTRHT

-599 SSFDEDVTS
+599 SSFDEDVST
-608 EDSFIA
+608 EDSFLA
-614 FLDAWWPELTPRAV
+614 FLDAWWPELTPKAV

-652 RVARSL
+652 KVARSL
-658 RRDGHS
+658 KRDGHS

-674 QAILGTPAR
+674 QAVLGAPAR
-683 PRKKRELDP
+683 PKKRRELDP
-692 LDQLTGLEELMPV
+692 LDQLTGLEELMPA

-782 RRFELTVN
+782 RRFQLTVN

-802 KVLALAMPGSK
+802 KVLALAMPGSES
-813 APSAVRSTGVEPRFT
+813 PSAVRSTGVEPRFS
-828 VVQKS
+828 VVRDS
-833 LGETVRAEAAR
+833 LENTVRAEAER

-853 GVVVAMQRREEAAR
+853 GVVVAMQRRAEAAR

-873 ERVVALGSLEA
+873 DRVVALGSLEA

-921 LTVVSAD
+921 LTVVSGE
-928 RDQPDGSGVPDLLRD
+928 RDQPDAAGVPDLLRD

>member
-1 MRDREISVEQEHL
+1 
-14 DRVYRRLEEKIHEAE
+14 
-29 FLMNDAAKRGQVG
+29 MNDAAQRGQVG

-53 VFRAGI
+53 VFRAGV

-78 LLGKDGKKGPDG
+78 LTGKDGKKGPDG
-90 AYTAVEPAEGAVRDD
+90 AYTAVEPAEGAVRQDD
-105 GTADIAETLHIG
+105 TADIAETLHIG
-117 RIGVLDSEYAPLVI
+117 RIGVLDQDYAPLVI

-162 RRVLGVEDDLMR
+162 RKVLGVEDDLMR
-174 PELKA
+174 PELTA
-179 FLDGGELA
+179 YLDGQELP

-253 DRRRYSGGILIVSP
+253 DRRRYAGGILIVSP

-297 DGAEAT
+297 EGNEAA
-303 LYDSPSTARAKG
+303 LYDAPSVARAKG
-315 SYRMLRVLRKAARGA
+315 SYRMLKVLRKAARGA
-330 LELGPAGM
+330 LELN
-338 LGGADGSGT
+338 
-347 GAGGGSASGSGA
+347 
-359 SGADA
+359 DA
-364 SGAGA
+364 P
-369 GGADASGTGT
+369 
-379 GGANG
+379 N
-384 TRSGRSAGNG
+384 
-394 TGSEMSGAEA
+394 
-404 SGTGV
+404 
-409 GGANGTRSGRSAG
+409 
-422 NGTGSE
+422 
-428 MSGADASGSEAG
+428 
-440 EAEASGSGTSGADAS
+440 
-455 GTGTSGAYG
+455 
-464 TRSGRSGANGAGAG
+464 
-478 NGSGVGTAAANGRGS
+478 
-493 GTAPA
+493 
-498 SSGSA
+498 
-503 SATAPT
+503 
-509 QLSFGDDG
+509 
-517 DGESPAAPA
+517 
-526 PVGPPTR
+526 R

-545 EAAELERIRR
+545 EAQELEGIRR
-555 NALGGTAPVNLLRPR
+555 AALGGTAPVNLLRPR
-570 ARKLLLDALWAQS
+570 ARKLLLDALWEQS
-583 GAATRHT
+583 GSANRHT

-599 SSFDEDVTS
+599 SSFDEDITS
-608 EDSFIA
+608 EDAFIA
-614 FLDAWWPELTPRAV
+614 FLDAWWPELTPAAV
-628 LAAMADERRLGRWA
+628 LDAMTDERRLGRWA
-642 RRILNPGEVR
+642 RRILNPGEIR
-652 RVARSL
+652 KVARSL
-658 RRDGHS
+658 KRDGRS
-664 VHDIAMLDEL
+664 VHDIALLDEL
-674 QAILGTPAR
+674 QAILGAPAR

-759 QSSWSDPDEAAE
+759 QSSWSDPDEAAQ

-782 RRFELTVN
+782 RRFQLTVN
-790 YRNPAEIAELAA
+790 YRNPAEIAELAS
-802 KVLALAMPGSK
+802 KVLALAMPGSESPK
-813 APSAVRSTGVEPRFT
+813 AVRSTGVEPRFT
-828 VVQKS
+828 VVEDT
-833 LGETVRAEAAR
+833 LAETVRDEAAR
-844 LLDLVDGTV
+844 LLERVDGTV
-853 GVVVAMQRREEAAR
+853 GVVVAMQRRAEARR

-873 ERVVALGSLEA
+873 DRVVALGSLEA

-921 LTVVSAD
+921 LTVVSAE
-928 RDQPDGSGVPDLLRD
+928 RDEPDAAGVPDLLRD

>member
-1 MRDREISVEQEHL
+1 MAAQVQQSAVGSVQDAPDSVRDREISVEQEHL
-14 DRVYRRLEEKIHEAE
+14 DRVYQRLEEKIHEAE
-29 FLMNDAAKRGQVG
+29 FLMRDAAQRGQVG

-78 LLGKDGKKGPDG
+78 LPGKDGKKGPDG
-90 AYTAVEPAEGAVRDD
+90 AYTAVEPAEGAVRPDN
-105 GTADIAETLHIG
+105 TADIAETLHIG
-117 RIGVLDSEYAPLVI
+117 RIGVLDEDYSPLVI
-131 DWRAPAAAPFYRST
+131 DWRAPAAAPFYRAT
-145 PVDPGRVVRRR
+145 PVEPGRVVRRR

-174 PELKA
+174 PELTA
-179 FLDGGELA
+179 FLDGDALP

-192 ALMAALGQARSHT
+192 ALMAALGQARGHT
-205 MRDIVASIQAEQD
+205 MRDIVSSIQAEQD
-218 LVIRAPAAS
+218 MVIRAPAAS
-227 VTYVE
+227 ITYVE

-253 DRRRYSGGILIVSP
+253 DRRRYAGGILIVSP

-303 LYDSPSTARAKG
+303 LYDSPAVARAKG
-315 SYRMLRVLRKAARGA
+315 SYRMLKVLRKAARGA
-330 LELGPAGM
+330 LELGPA
-338 LGGADGSGT
+338 A
-347 GAGGGSASGSGA
+347 
-359 SGADA
+359 
-364 SGAGA
+364 
-369 GGADASGTGT
+369 
-379 GGANG
+379 
-384 TRSGRSAGNG
+384 
-394 TGSEMSGAEA
+394 AE
-404 SGTGV
+404 
-409 GGANGTRSGRSAG
+409 
-422 NGTGSE
+422 
-428 MSGADASGSEAG
+428 
-440 EAEASGSGTSGADAS
+440 
-455 GTGTSGAYG
+455 
-464 TRSGRSGANGAGAG
+464 
-478 NGSGVGTAAANGRGS
+478 
-493 GTAPA
+493 
-498 SSGSA
+498 
-503 SATAPT
+503 
-509 QLSFGDDG
+509 GDT
-517 DGESPAAPA
+517 
-526 PVGPPTR
+526 VTGPPAR

-545 EAAELERIRR
+545 EADELERVRR
-555 NALGGTAPVNLLRPR
+555 TALGGTAPVNLLRPR
-570 ARKLLLDALWAQS
+570 ARKLLLDALWERS

-599 SSFDEDVTS
+599 SSFDEDVTG

-628 LAAMADERRLGRWA
+628 LAAMADEKRLGRWA

-652 RVARSL
+652 KVARSL
-658 RRDGHS
+658 RRDGYS

-674 QAILGTPAR
+674 QAILGAPAR
-683 PRKKRELDP
+683 PRRKRELDP

-782 RRFELTVN
+782 RRFQLTVN

-802 KVLALAMPGSK
+802 KVLALAMPGSE

-828 VVQKS
+828 VVRDS
-833 LGETVRAEAAR
+833 LEKTARAEAER
-844 LLDLVDGTV
+844 LLALVDGTV
-853 GVVVAMQRREEAAR
+853 GVVVAMNRREEARR

-873 ERVVALGSLEA
+873 DRVVALGSLEA

-921 LTVVSAD
+921 LTVVSGE
-928 RDQPDGSGVPDLLRD
+928 RDVPDAAGVPDLLRD

>member
-1 MRDREISVEQEHL
+1 MAAQAQQETALDSVRDREISVEQEHL
-14 DRVYRRLEEKIHEAE
+14 DRVYQRLEEKIHEAE

-90 AYTAVEPAEGAVRDD
+90 AYTAVEPAEGAVRPDN
-105 GTADIAETLHIG
+105 TADIAETLHIG
-117 RIGVLDSEYAPLVI
+117 RIGVLDEDYSPLVI

-162 RRVLGVEDDLMR
+162 RKVLGVEDDLMR
-174 PELKA
+174 PELTA
-179 FLDGGELA
+179 LLDGRRLPA
-187 VIGDG
+187 IGDG

-205 MRDIVASIQAEQD
+205 MRDIVSSIQAEQD

-227 VTYVE
+227 VTHVE

-253 DRRRYSGGILIVSP
+253 DRRRYAGGILIVSP

-297 DGAEAT
+297 DGVEAT
-303 LYDSPSTARAKG
+303 LYDSPSVARAKG
-315 SYRMLRVLRKAARGA
+315 SYRMLKVLRKAARGA
-330 LELGPAGM
+330 LELGRGGGAPAG
-338 LGGADGSGT
+338 
-347 GAGGGSASGSGA
+347 
-359 SGADA
+359 
-364 SGAGA
+364 
-369 GGADASGTGT
+369 
-379 GGANG
+379 
-384 TRSGRSAGNG
+384 
-394 TGSEMSGAEA
+394 
-404 SGTGV
+404 
-409 GGANGTRSGRSAG
+409 
-422 NGTGSE
+422 
-428 MSGADASGSEAG
+428 
-440 EAEASGSGTSGADAS
+440 
-455 GTGTSGAYG
+455 
-464 TRSGRSGANGAGAG
+464 
-478 NGSGVGTAAANGRGS
+478 
-493 GTAPA
+493 
-498 SSGSA
+498 
-503 SATAPT
+503 
-509 QLSFGDDG
+509 QLTLDDDG
-517 DGESPAAPA
+517 DTASQAPA
-526 PVGPPTR
+526 GPPTR

-545 EAAELERIRR
+545 EADELERIRR
-555 NALGGTAPVNLLRPR
+555 TALGGTAPVNLLRPR
-570 ARKLLLDALWAQS
+570 ARKLLLDALWAKS
-583 GAATRHT
+583 GGATRHT

-599 SSFDEDVTS
+599 SSFDEDVTT
-608 EDSFIA
+608 EDAFIA
-614 FLDAWWPELTPRAV
+614 FVDAWWPELTPKAV
-628 LAAMADERRLGRWA
+628 LSAMADERRLGRWA
-642 RRILNPGEVR
+642 RRILNPGEIR

-658 RRDGHS
+658 KRDGHS
-664 VHDIAMLDEL
+664 VHDVAMLDEL
-674 QAILGTPAR
+674 QSILGAPAR
-683 PRKKRELDP
+683 PKKKRELDP
-692 LDQLTGLEELMPV
+692 LDHLTGLEELMPV
-705 REESQRERAERLA
+705 REETQRERAERLA

-782 RRFELTVN
+782 RRFQLTVN

-802 KVLALAMPGSK
+802 RVLALAMPGSQ

-828 VVQKS
+828 VVRDS
-833 LGETVRAEAAR
+833 LEQTVRAAAEQ
-844 LLDLVDGTV
+844 LLDQVDGTV
-853 GVVVAMQRREEAAR
+853 GVVVAMNRRAEARR

-873 ERVVALGSLEA
+873 DRVVALGSLEA

-891 TVVVSPA
+891 TIVVSPA

-921 LTVVSAD
+921 LTVVSGE
-928 RDQPDGSGVPDLLRD
+928 RDEPDATGVPDLLRD

>member
-1 MRDREISVEQEHL
+1 MAAQAQQSAVGSVRDVHDSVRDREISVEQEHL

-53 VFRAGI
+53 VFRAGV

-90 AYTAVEPAEGAVRDD
+90 AYTAVEAAEGAVRDD
-105 GTADIAETLHIG
+105 NTADIAETLHIG

-174 PELKA
+174 PELTA
-179 FLDGGELA
+179 FLDGDELP

-253 DRRRYSGGILIVSP
+253 DRRRYAGGILIVSP

-303 LYDSPSTARAKG
+303 LYDSPATARAKG
-315 SYRMLRVLRKAARGA
+315 SYRMLKVLRKAARGA
-330 LELGPAGM
+330 LEL
-338 LGGADGSGT
+338 
-347 GAGGGSASGSGA
+347 
-359 SGADA
+359 
-364 SGAGA
+364 
-369 GGADASGTGT
+369 
-379 GGANG
+379 
-384 TRSGRSAGNG
+384 
-394 TGSEMSGAEA
+394 
-404 SGTGV
+404 
-409 GGANGTRSGRSAG
+409 
-422 NGTGSE
+422 
-428 MSGADASGSEAG
+428 
-440 EAEASGSGTSGADAS
+440 
-455 GTGTSGAYG
+455 
-464 TRSGRSGANGAGAG
+464 
-478 NGSGVGTAAANGRGS
+478 NGS
-493 GTAPA
+493 P
-498 SSGSA
+498 
-503 SATAPT
+503 
-509 QLSFGDDG
+509 Q
-517 DGESPAAPA
+517 
-526 PVGPPTR
+526 R

-545 EAAELERIRR
+545 EADALERIRR

-570 ARKLLLDALWAQS
+570 ARKLLLDAVWEQS

-599 SSFDEDVTS
+599 SSFDEDITS
-608 EDSFIA
+608 EDSFIE
-614 FLDAWWPELTPRAV
+614 FLNAWWPELTPKAV
-628 LAAMADERRLGRWA
+628 LEAMADERRLGRWA

-674 QAILGTPAR
+674 QSILGTPAR
-683 PRKKRELDP
+683 PKKKRELDP

-782 RRFELTVN
+782 RRFQLTVN

-802 KVLALAMPGSK
+802 KILALAMPGSES
-813 APSAVRSTGVEPRFT
+813 PSAVRSTGVEPRFT
-828 VVQKS
+828 DVRDS
-833 LGETVRAEAAR
+833 LAKTVREEAAR
-844 LLDLVDGTV
+844 LLDRVDGTV

-873 ERVVALGSLEA
+873 DRVVALGSLEA

-921 LTVVSAD
+921 LTIVSAD
-928 RDQPDGSGVPDLLRD
+928 RDEPDANGVPDLLRD

>member
-1 MRDREISVEQEHL
+1 MAAQAQQETALGSVHDSAAVDDSVSDSVRDREISVEQEHL

-105 GTADIAETLHIG
+105 ETGQQYADIAETLHIG
-117 RIGVLDSEYAPLVI
+117 RIGVLDTDYAPLVI

-145 PVDPGRVVRRR
+145 PVEPGRVVRRR

-179 FLDGGELA
+179 TLDGQELP

-192 ALMAALGQARSHT
+192 ALMAALGQARSHS

-218 LVIRAPAAS
+218 MVIRAPAAS

-253 DRRRYSGGILIVSP
+253 DRRRYAGGILIVSP

-303 LYDSPSTARAKG
+303 LYDSPAVARAKG
-315 SYRMLRVLRKAARGA
+315 SYRMLKVLRKAARGA
-330 LELGPAGM
+330 LETPSGAPAGP
-338 LGGADGSGT
+338 
-347 GAGGGSASGSGA
+347 
-359 SGADA
+359 
-364 SGAGA
+364 
-369 GGADASGTGT
+369 
-379 GGANG
+379 
-384 TRSGRSAGNG
+384 GRSSNG
-394 TGSEMSGAEA
+394 
-404 SGTGV
+404 
-409 GGANGTRSGRSAG
+409 GRP
-422 NGTGSE
+422 T
-428 MSGADASGSEAG
+428 ADQ
-440 EAEASGSGTSGADAS
+440 
-455 GTGTSGAYG
+455 
-464 TRSGRSGANGAGAG
+464 
-478 NGSGVGTAAANGRGS
+478 
-493 GTAPA
+493 
-498 SSGSA
+498 
-503 SATAPT
+503 
-509 QLSFGDDG
+509 QLSFGDGFEEDG
-517 DGESPAAPA
+517 DDAGPQTPA
-526 PVGPPTR
+526 GTPTR

-545 EAAELERIRR
+545 EAPELDRIRE
-555 NALGGTAPVNLLRPR
+555 NALSGTAPVNLLRPR
-570 ARKLLLDALWAQS
+570 ARKLLLDALWSRS
-583 GAATRHT
+583 GAGTRHS

-608 EDSFIA
+608 EDSFIE
-614 FLDAWWPELTPRAV
+614 FLDAWWPELTPRGV

-658 RRDGHS
+658 RRDGLS
-664 VHDIAMLDEL
+664 VHDVAMLDEL
-674 QAILGTPAR
+674 TAVVGSPAR
-683 PRKKRELDP
+683 PRKRRELDP
-692 LDQLTGLEELMPV
+692 LDQLTGLEELMPT
-705 REESQRERAERLA
+705 REETQWERAERLA

-759 QSSWSDPDEAAE
+759 QSSWSDPEEAAE
-771 ARDEALGTRPR
+771 ARDEALGSRPR
-782 RRFELTVN
+782 RRFTLSVN

-802 KVLALAMPGSK
+802 KVLALAMPGSPS
-813 APSAVRSTGVEPRFT
+813 PSAVRSTGVEPRFA
-828 VVQKS
+828 VVRDS
-833 LGETVRAEAAR
+833 LAQTVRAEAAR
-844 LLDLVDGTV
+844 LLDRVDGTV
-853 GVVVAMQRREEAAR
+853 GVVVAMNRRDEAAR
-867 WLAGLG
+867 WLKGLG
-873 ERVVALGSLEA
+873 DRVVALGSLEA

-921 LTVVSAD
+921 LTLVSAD
-928 RDQPDGSGVPDLLRD
+928 RDEPDADGVPDLLRD

>member
-1 MRDREISVEQEHL
+1 MAAQAPHDSAVKSDTNPGGDESADSVRDRELGVEQNHL
-14 DRVYRRLEEKIHEAE
+14 DAVYRRLEEKIHEAE
-29 FLMNDAAKRGQVG
+29 FLMEDATKRGQVG

-78 LLGKDGKKGPDG
+78 LQGKDGKKGPDG
-90 AYTAVEPAEGAVRDD
+90 AYTAIEPADGAVREDN
-105 GTADIAETLHIG
+105 TADIAETLHIG
-117 RIGVLDSEYAPLVI
+117 RIGVLDADYSPLVI

-162 RRVLGVEDDLMR
+162 RKVLGVEDDLMR
-174 PELKA
+174 PELTA
-179 FLDGGELA
+179 YLDGEHLPA
-187 VIGDG
+187 IGDG
-192 ALMAALGQARSHT
+192 ALMAALGQARSHS

-218 LVIRAPAAS
+218 QVIRAPAAS

-289 IRAIGSLV
+289 IRAVGSLV

-303 LYDSPSTARAKG
+303 VYDSPAVARVKG
-315 SYRMLRVLRKAARGA
+315 SSRMLRVLRKAARGA
-330 LELGPAGM
+330 LE
-338 LGGADGSGT
+338 
-347 GAGGGSASGSGA
+347 
-359 SGADA
+359 
-364 SGAGA
+364 
-369 GGADASGTGT
+369 
-379 GGANG
+379 
-384 TRSGRSAGNG
+384 SGRPKQ
-394 TGSEMSGAEA
+394 
-404 SGTGV
+404 
-409 GGANGTRSGRSAG
+409 
-422 NGTGSE
+422 
-428 MSGADASGSEAG
+428 
-440 EAEASGSGTSGADAS
+440 
-455 GTGTSGAYG
+455 
-464 TRSGRSGANGAGAG
+464 
-478 NGSGVGTAAANGRGS
+478 
-493 GTAPA
+493 PA
-498 SSGSA
+498 QE
-503 SATAPT
+503 
-509 QLSFGDDG
+509 QLAFGDFG
-517 DGESPAAPA
+517 DEEPETATGET
-526 PVGPPTR
+526 PTR

-545 EAAELERIRR
+545 DADRLNRIRQA
-555 NALGGTAPVNLLRPR
+555 ALGGTAPVNHLRPR
-570 ARKLLLDALWAQS
+570 ARKLLLDALWDQS
-583 GAATRHT
+583 GAGSRHS

-608 EDSFIA
+608 EDEFLR

-628 LAAMADERRLGRWA
+628 LSAMSDERRLGRWA

-652 RVARSL
+652 KLARSL
-658 RRDGHS
+658 RRDALS
-664 VHDIAMLDEL
+664 VHDVALLDEL
-674 QAILGTPAR
+674 TAVLGAPAR
-683 PRKKRELDP
+683 KKKKREYDP
-692 LDQLTGLEELMPV
+692 LDQLTGLEELMPQ

-750 TWTVVGDPA
+750 TWTIVGDPA
-759 QSSWSDPDEAAE
+759 QSSWSDPDEAGA
-771 ARDEALGTRPR
+771 ARDEALGSRPR
-782 RRFELTVN
+782 RRFTLTVN
-790 YRNPAEIAELAA
+790 YRNPSEIAELAA
-802 KVLALAMPGSK
+802 KVLALAMPGSES
-813 APSAVRSTGVEPRFT
+813 PSAVRSTGVQPRFE
-828 VVQKS
+828 VVREKT
-833 LGETVRAEAAR
+833 GDTVRAEAAR
-844 LLDLVDGTV
+844 LLEQVDGTV
-853 GVVVAMQRREEAAR
+853 GVVVAMNRRDEAAR
-867 WLAGLG
+867 WLSGLG

-891 TVVVSPA
+891 TIVVSPA

-921 LTVVSAD
+921 LTVVSGE
-928 RDQPDGSGVPDLLRD
+928 RDEPDANGVPDLLRD